1 MNVKIKDEAYCI
13 ITEKNYDQVFFALQ
27 RHLGEKERQLFAE
40 RAPGSTYLQWTL
52 PGDGWIALSKGDP
65 LMEQLVRKELAQL
78 QQNVCAQFGK
88 NQEMALKLLSVPS
101 DDYIYYKP
109 DENGGL
115 MIKLTAWGYRF
126 PERVGTDIT
135 GVINPKP
142 KTEHISISFVYNEEP
157 VPNQALRLNGFSRT
171 ADSQGVLDV
180 GDLPIGYQFDIEVG
194 DERRH
199 VTVMPEQGKIVID
212 MTEYVTVEVRVL
224 LDGAPYAGAE
234 AELSYLGQHTSL
246 TCDGNGCA
254 SARLPLDKNGSFCKV
269 SVKDSFQQKILQQ
282 TDNVFTF
289 QLSSPPPP
297 PPPEPTETT
306 VEVKA
311 TLNGEPYAGAKAS
324 LSYGNKQLELI
335 CDEQGYTQTRLP
347 FTEGGLCQA
356 SIDGIFQQKILK
368 ESGNVFVFRI
378 EKQTPPPPP
387 PPLVKEATVEVRVT
401 RDGMPAADTK
411 VTLSYMD
418 RQMDLIC
425 DKQGRTTVQLP
436 LNEQENF
443 CKVSVE
449 NQVRQE
455 LLQEG
460 INLFEFHFRSVVSP
474 ELPKKMPWWMY
485 LLEILAAL
493 LLIGLLCLTF
503 WFCGDM
509 LFGGML
515 K

>member
-13 ITEKNYDQVFFALQ
+13 ITENYDQVFVALQ
-27 RHLGEKERQLFAE
+27 RQLGEKERQLFAE
-40 RAPGSTYLQWTL
+40 RASGNTYLQWTL

-88 NQEMALKLLSVPS
+88 KQEIALKLLSVPS

-126 PERVGTDIT
+126 PERVGTGLIGT
-135 GVINPKP
+135 IKPKP
-142 KTEHISISFVYNEEP
+142 KTVHVSISFVYNGEP
-157 VPNQALRLNGFSRT
+157 IPNQALRLNGFSRT
-171 ADSQGVLDV
+171 ADNQGVLEV
-180 GDLPIGYQFDIEVG
+180 GDLPIGYQFDIETG

-199 VTVMPEQGKIVID
+199 VTVMPGQGEIVID

-224 LDGAPYAGAE
+224 LDGAPYAGVE
-234 AELSYLGQHTSL
+234 AELSYMGQHTSL

-254 SARLPLDKNGSFCKV
+254 SAKLPLDKNGSFCKV
-269 SVKDSFQQKILQQ
+269 SVKDFFQQKSLQE

-297 PPPEPTETT
+297 PPPEPTEVT

-324 LSYGNKQLELI
+324 LSYGSKRLELV
-335 CDEQGYTQTRLP
+335 CDGQGYAQTQLP
-347 FTEGGLCQA
+347 FKEGGLCEV
-356 SIDGIFQQKILK
+356 SIDGIFQQEILK

-387 PPLVKEATVEVRVT
+387 PLVKEATVEVWVT
-401 RDGMPAADTK
+401 RDGMPAADAK
-411 VTLSYMD
+411 VVLSYMN
-418 RQMDLIC
+418 RQMELVC
-425 DKQGRTTVQLP
+425 DKQGRAMVQLP
-436 LNEQENF
+436 LDEQGSL

-449 NQVRQE
+449 NQIKQE
-455 LLQEG
+455 PLQEG
-460 INLFEFHFRSVVSP
+460 INLFEFHFRSVAPP

-493 LLIGLLCLTF
+493 LLAFLLYVTY
-503 WFCGDM
+503 WFCGGM
-509 LFGGML
+509 IFG
-515 K
+515 

>member
-13 ITEKNYDQVFFALQ
+13 ITEKNYDQVFAALQ
-27 RHLGEKERQLFAE
+27 RQLGEKERQLFAE
-40 RAPGSTYLQWTL
+40 RAPGDTYLQWTL
-52 PGDGWIALSKGDP
+52 PGNGWIALSKGDP

-109 DENGGL
+109 DGNGDL
-115 MIKLTAWGYRF
+115 MIKLTAWGYRY

-135 GVINPKP
+135 GVIKPKP
-142 KTEHISISFVYNEEP
+142 KTEHISISLVYNGVP

-171 ADSQGVLDV
+171 ADGQGVLDV

-199 VTVMPEQGKIVID
+199 VTVMPGQGAITVD

-234 AELSYLGQHTSL
+234 AELSYMGQHTSL

-254 SARLPLDKNGSFCKV
+254 STRLPLDKNGSFCKV

-289 QLSSPPPP
+289 QLSSPPPL

-311 TLNGEPYAGAKAS
+311 TLNGEPYSGAKAS

-368 ESGNVFVFRI
+368 ESGNVFAFRI
-378 EKQTPPPPP
+378 EKETLPPPPP
-387 PPLVKEATVEVRVT
+387 IKEAIVEVRVT
-401 RDGMPAADTK
+401 RDGMPAADTQ
-411 VTLSYMD
+411 VTLSYMG
-418 RQMDLIC
+418 RQMDLAC
-425 DKQGRTTVQLP
+425 DKQGHVAAQLP
-436 LNEQENF
+436 LDEQGSL

-455 LLQEG
+455 PLQEG

-474 ELPKKMPWWMY
+474 EQPKKMPWWMY

-503 WFCGDM
+503 WLCGDM

>member
-13 ITEKNYDQVFFALQ
+13 ITESYEKVFVVLQ
-27 RHLGEKERQLFAE
+27 NKLGEKERQLFAE
-40 RAPGSTYLQWTL
+40 RAPGDTYLQWKL

-126 PERVGTDIT
+126 PERVGSDIT
-135 GVINPKP
+135 GVIKP
-142 KTEHISISFVYNEEP
+142 KTQTEHVSISFVYNGEP
-157 VPNQALRLNGFSRT
+157 IPNQALRLNGFSRI

-180 GDLPIGYQFDIEVG
+180 GDLPIGYQFDIEAG
-194 DERRH
+194 NERRH
-199 VTVMPEQGKIVID
+199 ITVMLGQGEIVID
-212 MTEYVTVEVRVL
+212 MTEYTTVEVRVL
-224 LDGAPYAGAE
+224 LDGTPYAGAE
-234 AELSYLGQHTSL
+234 AELSYMGQRVPL
-246 TCDGNGCA
+246 TCDGNGYA
-254 SARLPLDKNGSFCKV
+254 NTKLPWDKNGSFCKV

-297 PPPEPTETT
+297 PPPEPTEVM
-306 VEVKA
+306 VEIKA
-311 TLNGEPYAGAKAS
+311 ILNGKPYAGAKAS
-324 LSYGNKQLELI
+324 LSYGDKQLELI

-356 SIDGIFQQKILK
+356 SIDEISQQKILK

-387 PPLVKEATVEVRVT
+387 VKEAIVEVRVT

-411 VTLSYMD
+411 VTLSYTN

-425 DKQGRTTVQLP
+425 DKQGYATVQLP
-436 LNEQENF
+436 LDEQGSL

-455 LLQEG
+455 PLQEG
-460 INLFEFHFRSVVSP
+460 INLFEFHFRSTIPP
-474 ELPKKMPWWMY
+474 ELPKEVPWWMY

-493 LLIGLLCLTF
+493 LLVFLLCVTYYV
-503 WFCGDM
+503 CGKM
-509 LFGGML
+509 LFN
-515 K
+515 

>member
-13 ITEKNYDQVFFALQ
+13 ITEKNYDQVFAALQ
-27 RHLGEKERQLFAE
+27 RQLGEKEKQLFAE
-40 RAPGSTYLQWTL
+40 RAPGDTYLQWTL

-88 NQEMALKLLSVPS
+88 NQEMALKVLSVPS

-109 DENGGL
+109 DENGDL

-135 GVINPKP
+135 GVIKPKP

-171 ADSQGVLDV
+171 ADGQGVLDV

-234 AELSYLGQHTSL
+234 AELSYMGQHTSL

-254 SARLPLDKNGSFCKV
+254 SAELPLDKNGSFCKV

-297 PPPEPTETT
+297 PPPEPTEAT

-311 TLNGEPYAGAKAS
+311 TLNGKPYAGAKAS

-368 ESGNVFVFRI
+368 ESGNVFVFQI

-401 RDGMPAADTK
+401 RDGIPAADTK

-418 RQMDLIC
+418 RQMDLVC
-425 DKQGRTTVQLP
+425 DKQGRAVVQLP
-436 LNEQENF
+436 LDGQGNL
-443 CKVSVE
+443 CKVEVE
-449 NQVRQE
+449 NLIKQE
-455 LLQEG
+455 PLQEG
-460 INLFEFHFRSVVSP
+460 VNLFEFHLLSVAPPDPS
-474 ELPKKMPWWMY
+474 KKMPWWMY
-485 LLEILAAL
+485 LLEILAVL
-493 LLIGLLCLTF
+493 LLVFLLCVTYYV
-503 WFCGDM
+503 CGEM
-509 LFGGML
+509 LFG
-515 K
+515 